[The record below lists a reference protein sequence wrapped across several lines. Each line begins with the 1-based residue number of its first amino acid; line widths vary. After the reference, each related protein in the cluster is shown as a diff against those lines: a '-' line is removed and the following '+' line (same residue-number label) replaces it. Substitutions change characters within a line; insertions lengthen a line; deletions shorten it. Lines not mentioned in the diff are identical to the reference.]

1 MAVFATAH
9 RVRVWPVAS
18 LRAAIGVMSITLFG
32 RIVMLLRTSTVS
44 SRRYLCAVGE
54 QRDRTEMGNGGR
66 RDHVLR

>member
-1 MAVFATAH
+1 
-9 RVRVWPVAS
+9 
-18 LRAAIGVMSITLFG
+18 MSITLFG

-54 QRDRTEMGNGGR
+54 QRDRTEMGDGGR